1 MPDGTISD
9 TGMNSLNH
17 YAYGSVMEFVYAY
30 AAGNYDF
37 IYQPEKDLRKPYG
50 RHTTLA
56 KIAKNGQVMEIL
68 GKYTPAL
75 AGIAASG
82 DPEMGSNSLEELSHI
97 GFLPFDPAA
106 LETAIG
112 EISDLTVEV

>member
-1 MPDGTISD
+1 MLD
-9 TGMNSLNH
+9 
-17 YAYGSVMEFVYAY
+17 
-30 AAGNYDF
+30 
-37 IYQPEKDLRKPYG
+37 
-50 RHTTLA
+50 
-56 KIAKNGQVMEIL
+56 IAMGIL

-82 DPEMGSNSLEELSHI
+82 DPEMGANSLEDLSHI

-112 EISDLTVEV
+112 EISNIVVK